1 MRSSIVFI
9 LAHSM
14 YFSIP
19 ALHSYNYILTSY
31 IGEEGYGKKML
42 YREGICVYKKEKRA
56 AYVILPSFHI
66 GKKINIIYGKNLV
79 NILLVRIRRE
89 GTAPAAK
96 RLVSSRPHITPHV
109 PFYKNFTI
117 KELNI

>member
-42 YREGICVYKKEKRA
+42 YREGICVYKKKRKREQP
-56 AYVILPSFHI
+56 ISFYPLFTLE
-66 GKKINIIYGKNLV
+66 KINIIYGKNLV

-96 RLVSSRPHITPHV
+96 RLVSSLA
-109 PFYKNFTI
+109 N
-117 KELNI
+117 